1 MFSKSLKSAVIA
13 GLAISAPAAPAAAD
27 SFGSGLLGGIIGGV
41 IVNEASKNKRKRVYR
56 SNVYSAQRQAN
67 RETQSSLNY
76 FGFPAGT
83 VDGVLG
89 SRTRAAVRQYQA
101 YMEFPVTGQLTQYQR
116 DLLVSSHNRAQIGG
130 PEVVK
135 AMNNRDGVRSLLK
148 TWHGDASDVRSSSYG
163 GMPPVVSD
171 AVDEIAESSDP
182 SAEQLMQ
189 RSGFVQLADLN
200 GDGKTDYI
208 LDTSVTGSAF
218 WCGETSCSVMVFAST
233 PSGYKRND
241 FLSYEA
247 TPAMFS
253 CHQGV
258 CRMNENAPVEASG
271 TPDESSPEASDQKPQ
286 TQMAST
292 GGDSQAP
299 AGISALP
306 MATAPAR
313 SEASLASHC
322 SKVSLLTNSNGGFMT
337 VASMS
342 DPQMAMSEQFC
353 LSRSYAISAGEDL
366 VSKVQG
372 LSQSQVDQQCD
383 NFGPA
388 MQPYIAMLGESG
400 AKVRGEVQK
409 FVLKA
414 DMTAEQLQGT
424 AKVCLFSGYRR
435 DKMDVALGSALLLV
449 GVGQTPYAELVGH
462 HLSHGF
468 GVEADTTRAVEW
480 YDLAVMALRGDA
492 EPVIAPGQPE
502 RAELL
507 AAAASALAG
516 DGQGD
521 GLPEAED
528 ASLPSFSME

>member
-1 MFSKSLKSAVIA
+1 MFSKSLKSALIA
-13 GLAISAPAAPAAAD
+13 GLAVSAPAAPAAAD
-27 SFGSGLLGGIIGGV
+27 SLGSGLLGGIIGGV
-41 IVNEASKNKRKRVYR
+41 IVNEANKNKRKRVYR
-56 SNVYSAQRQAN
+56 SNAYSAQRQKN

-101 YMEFPVTGQLTQYQR
+101 YMEFPVTGEMTQYQR
-116 DLLVSSHNRAQIGG
+116 DLLVSSYNRAQVGG
-130 PEVVK
+130 PQVIK
-135 AMNNRDGVRSLLK
+135 AMNSRDGVRSLLK
-148 TWHGDASDVRSSSYG
+148 TWHGDPSGTRSASYG

-171 AVDEIAESSDP
+171 AVDEVAESSDP
-182 SAEQLMQ
+182 SPEQLLQ

-208 LDTSVTGSAF
+208 LDTSVTGSSF

-233 PSGYKRND
+233 PQGYKRND

-247 TPAMFS
+247 KPAMFS

-258 CRMNENAPVEASG
+258 CRMNDNAPVEASD
-271 TPDESSPEASDQKPQ
+271 TPDDQAPGQAPQ

-292 GGDSQAP
+292 GGGDSQGT
-299 AGISALP
+299 GIAALP
-306 MATAPAR
+306 MATGKPKADK
-313 SEASLASHC
+313 SLASHC
-322 SKVSLLTNSNGGFMT
+322 SKVGLLTNSNGGFIT
-337 VASMS
+337 AASMT
-342 DPQMAMSEQFC
+342 DPEMAMSEQFC
-353 LSRSYAISAGEDL
+353 LGRSYAISAGEDL
-366 VSKVQG
+366 INQVQG
-372 LSQSQVDQQCD
+372 LSQAQVDQQCD

-388 MQPYIAMLGESG
+388 MQPYVAMLGEDS
-400 AKVRGEVQK
+400 AQVRGEVQK

-424 AKVCLFSGYRR
+424 AKICLFSGYRR

-468 GVEADTTRAVEW
+468 GVAPDTGRAVEW
-480 YDLAVMALRGDA
+480 YDLAVTALRGGA

-507 AAAASALAG
+507 SAAASALAG
-516 DGQGD
+516 GGQGD
-521 GLPEAED
+521 GLPKAGD
-528 ASLPSFSME
+528 AALPSFSVD